1 MVRTPLI
8 YTRDRLEGRLGH
20 LSNRSFTFLPA
31 PWANMTS
38 RAKIIR
44 ILPAMPIQSAS
55 ALNRPWIISAR
66 NFLFHSSIAFAVL
79 PLLVFSS
86 LARSQEVPTESY
98 GPYNAVFL
106 TDGPG
111 LTKQLAAPSPLDS
124 RTAALLD
131 RLGLNKEPD
140 QRDALLD
147 GRAAW
152 TLAFWFSSSRTAARF
167 SAVGGYRRPSGRRCS
182 FHRNARGAPG
192 SLAWARR
199 WICQATCC

>member
-1 MVRTPLI
+1 
-8 YTRDRLEGRLGH
+8 
-20 LSNRSFTFLPA
+20 
-31 PWANMTS
+31 
-38 RAKIIR
+38 
-44 ILPAMPIQSAS
+44 MPIRSAS

-152 TLAFWFSSSRTAARF
+152 TLAFWFSPSEPRQGSVLLAGIGDPAGEDARF
-167 SAVGGYRRPSGRRCS
+167 IGMLE
-182 FHRNARGAPG
+182 G
-192 SLAWARR
+192 SLALWLGRGDGSAKPLVVTTR
-199 WICQATCC
+199 